1 MAETSVLLSGI
12 EYKVGKL
19 ILEYEALRNRCQELQ
34 TENDQLKI
42 TLKEQEET
50 INRIRKQE
58 SNNTI
63 IQSLGSEK
71 ETIEKSQKRIQ
82 KLIAEIDQCLEL
94 LNR

>member
-19 ILEYEALRNRCQELQ
+19 ILEYEGLRKLCRELKA
-34 TENDQLKI
+34 ENDQLKI

-50 INRIRKQE
+50 INRISKQE

-71 ETIEKSQKRIQ
+71 ESIEKSQKRIQ
-82 KLIAEIDQCLEL
+82 QMIEEIDQCLEML
-94 LNR
+94 SR